1 MAAKHKNWALL
12 CVGLVFNPPV
22 FAQSSLAVFKDCA
35 QCPEMVVIPAGSFVM
50 GADPDA
56 VDTFLPVPNE
66 LPQRRVTLKPFAIG
80 KFEITQAQWFDVMG
94 DRPSEF
100 VGDDLP
106 VETVSWNDIH
116 VFIDNLAAKTGQA
129 YRLPT
134 EAEWEYAA
142 RAGSTTQYSFGND
155 AAQLDDYGW
164 YLDNSNDSTHP
175 VGRKRPNAFGL
186 YDVHGNVWEWTADC
200 YRDSFEGA
208 PTDGSSVQQDGHCY
222 RADRGG
228 SWINT
233 PRNLRSTQR
242 HRSGAGDRYFGMG
255 FRIARSLP

>member
-1 MAAKHKNWALL
+1 MAAKHKHWALL

-66 LPQRRVTLKPFAIG
+66 LPQRRVTIKPFAIG

-106 VETVSWNDIH
+106 VETVSGSTFTSLSTISPPRR
-116 VFIDNLAAKTGQA
+116 AKPIGCQPK
-129 YRLPT
+129 RNGNMQR
-134 EAEWEYAA
+134 A
-142 RAGSTTQYSFGND
+142 RAVQRNILLATMQ
-155 AAQLDDYGW
+155 
-164 YLDNSNDSTHP
+164 
-175 VGRKRPNAFGL
+175 PN
-186 YDVHGNVWEWTADC
+186 
-200 YRDSFEGA
+200 
-208 PTDGSSVQQDGHCY
+208 
-222 RADRGG
+222 
-228 SWINT
+228 
-233 PRNLRSTQR
+233 
-242 HRSGAGDRYFGMG
+242 
-255 FRIARSLP
+255 